1 MKKAVTVF
9 LLLSVL
15 VSAFALNAAAE
26 EAPSADAPQST
37 AEASIESSEAS
48 IESAEVSAESA
59 EASVESAE
67 VSAESSETSSDGV
80 INFTFSTSR
89 FPTALKHMAVGML
102 GVLIVLGL
110 IAVVVFI
117 LNRVSRPKK

>member
-1 MKKAVTVF
+1 MINMKKAFCV
-9 LLLSVL
+9 LLILAVL
-15 VSAFALNAAAE
+15 VSAFAITASAAE
-26 EAPSADAPQST
+26 ESSADVPQSS
-37 AEASIESSEAS
+37 AEAS
-48 IESAEVSAESA
+48 IESAETSAESA
-59 EASVESAE
+59 D
-67 VSAESSETSSDGV
+67 TSSDGV

-117 LNRVSRPKK
+117 LNGVSRPKK

>member
-9 LLLSVL
+9 LLLAVL
-15 VSAFALNAAAE
+15 VSAFTLNAAAE
-26 EAPSADAPQST
+26 EAPSADAQQST

-48 IESAEVSAESA
+48 IESS
-59 EASVESAE
+59 EAPNESAE
-67 VSAESSETSSDGV
+67 VSAESSETSSEGV